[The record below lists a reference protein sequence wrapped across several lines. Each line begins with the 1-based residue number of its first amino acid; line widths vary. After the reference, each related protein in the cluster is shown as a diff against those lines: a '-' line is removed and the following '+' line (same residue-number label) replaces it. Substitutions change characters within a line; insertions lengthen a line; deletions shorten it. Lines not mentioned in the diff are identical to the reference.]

1 MQKHITTKQKTV
13 TAAIALATLLS
24 ATAVCAGR
32 ATGVSSVGKPDPVAE
47 PAAVAVATNS
57 SSSAAATIPVR
68 IAKLEAEILV
78 LRTSLNKLT
87 TQMANKPY

>member
-32 ATGVSSVGKPDPVAE
+32 ATGVSSVGKSDPVAE

-57 SSSAAATIPVR
+57 SSSAAAIPVR